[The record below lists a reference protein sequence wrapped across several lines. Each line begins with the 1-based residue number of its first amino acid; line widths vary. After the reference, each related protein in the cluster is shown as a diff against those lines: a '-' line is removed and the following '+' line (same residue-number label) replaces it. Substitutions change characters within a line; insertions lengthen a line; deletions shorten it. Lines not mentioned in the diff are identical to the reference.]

1 MISNFLQIISFFT
14 TKQKTVFLSLIFF
27 NILISFFEM
36 ITIASLI
43 PFISVISDPSLIV
56 GNQYLNLI
64 YNYFEFT
71 NNNNF
76 IVFLGLFFLSL
87 VIFSNISYLL
97 NIWVTNFF
105 IFKIGAQISENLF
118 KYYLRDNIALDI
130 ENSSSKLSSKIV
142 LEVHRFVDGVL
153 FSYLT
158 IIFKSF
164 FLFFVFILLLIFN
177 TKITLVGFSAIF
189 IFYISIFLLV
199 KKPVIKFGKKIS
211 DLQKLRLK
219 LISEVFFGIKEV
231 KIFNQVKYF
240 QDKFKNFSSDLN
252 KKIAF
257 NRSVS
262 ASPRY
267 LLELLA
273 LGGLC
278 LLAIFSHISSN
289 GNLSEFIPIVSIYIF
304 AGYKLLPSS
313 QTIFSS
319 LTTLS
324 SETSS
329 FLNFKDDLLNL
340 RMGDNLVNKSNS
352 KKEATFKKFI
362 KFTDVCLQYEN
373 TNFEISNFNL
383 EILENDYVGIYGKSG
398 SGKSSVI
405 NILCGFIKQT
415 SGKINIDNDL
425 MSELNLKSWW
435 AKISYVPQSV
445 YIFDDTLKNN
455 IVMRENLDS
464 NLLNEVINFVGLD
477 YLITTPNNYDILL
490 GEKGSQI
497 SGGEAQ
503 RIGIARAIYKKS
515 KILILDEFTSALDE
529 ENENKI
535 LEVLLKLKGKI
546 TVVLVTH
553 KKKVLEICNKKVLMN
568 NGKIIKLL

>member
-76 IVFLGLFFLSL
+76 IVFLCLFFLSL

>member
-14 TKQKTVFLSLIFF
+14 SKQKTVFLSLIFF

-87 VIFSNISYLL
+87 IIFSNISYLL

-398 SGKSSVI
+398 SGKSSII

-477 YLITTPNNYDILL
+477 YLITAPNNYDILL

-535 LEVLLKLKGKI
+535 LEVLSKLKGMI

>member
-1 MISNFLQIISFFT
+1 
-14 TKQKTVFLSLIFF
+14 
-27 NILISFFEM
+27 M

>member
-1 MISNFLQIISFFT
+1 
-14 TKQKTVFLSLIFF
+14 
-27 NILISFFEM
+27 M

-435 AKISYVPQSV
+435 AKISYVQQSV

>member
-535 LEVLLKLKGKI
+535 LEVLSKFKRKDNSC
-546 TVVLVTH
+546 TSYTQ
-553 KKKVLEICNKKVLMN
+553 KKSSRNL
-568 NGKIIKLL
+568 